1 MALVG
6 PLLQLRGVGKRFGP
20 VRALEG
26 IDLDINRREV
36 LGICGDNGAGK
47 STLIRILSGAEQP
60 SEGTLVINGEPVRF
74 RSPADALARGIATTY
89 QDLALAPRLSI
100 AQNVFM
106 GGELLRR
113 PEFLGILDKPRMH
126 EEAARTL
133 DRFGF
138 AGIDM
143 DRPVGDLSG
152 GQRQAVALARAL
164 RWRARIV
171 IMDEPTAALGV
182 AESRQVLDLIARL
195 RAEGV
200 TIILVSH
207 DMDDVVA
214 TTTRIVVLKKGRKAG
229 EMETARADARK
240 LAEAIM
246 TGIVEPPPPPIPF
259 PEDDD
264 EVMDEQLG

>member
-6 PLLQLRGVGKRFGP
+6 PLLQLRGVGKSFGP

-47 STLIRILSGAEQP
+47 STLIRILAGAETP
-60 SEGTLVINGEPVRF
+60 SEGTLLINGEPVRL
-74 RSPADALARGIATTY
+74 RSPGDALARGIATTY

-113 PEFLGILDKPRMH
+113 PAFLGLLDKRRMRD
-126 EEAARTL
+126 EAAAYL

-138 AGIDM
+138 AEIDM
-143 DRPVGDLSG
+143 DRPVGELSG

-182 AESRQVLDLIARL
+182 AESRQVLDLIRRL
-195 RAEGV
+195 HAEGV
-200 TIILVSH
+200 TVILVSH

-214 TTTRIVVLKKGRKAG
+214 ATKRVVVLKKGRKVG
-229 EMETARADARK
+229 EIETARVDARK
-240 LAEAIM
+240 LGEAIM
-246 TGIVEPPPPPIPF
+246 SGFVEPPPPPAPF
-259 PEDDD
+259 IDD
-264 EVMDEQLG
+264 EVVDEQFG